1 MPYPHHN
8 SMSHPGAYVVRPGS
22 SDALTAR
29 TIDATQRPVLTR
41 ATETV
46 SQAVPQITDSFRN
59 AFTSPLFLST
69 LALSLIFAWILSRM
83 RRQVAGLALG
93 AMLVIALTSF
103 TGPRKP
109 PPKRLVDLTH
119 TPKTTRNR
127 MQSASWN
134 GYRYIAPQSMDES
147 TPVAMDYPAPD
158 PDQYPTPSTPP
169 TPPDVSPDPN
179 DIVIPATPVTPLP
192 EWRDEIRRSV
202 QQEAYRIMQDQ
213 QVREIIAR
221 LRARAR
227 EEARQRRWRR
237 DF

>member
-8 SMSHPGAYVVRPGS
+8 SMSNPGAYVVRPGS

-46 SQAVPQITDSFRN
+46 SQAVPQLTDSFRN
-59 AFTSPLFLST
+59 AFTSPLFLSS
-69 LALSLIFAWILSRM
+69 LALSLIFVWILSRM
-83 RRQVAGLALG
+83 RRQLAGLAMG

-109 PPKRLVDLTH
+109 APKRLVDLTH

-134 GYRYIAPQSMDES
+134 GYQYIAPRPMEES
-147 TPVAMDYPAPD
+147 TPVAMDYPTPEPD
-158 PDQYPTPSTPP
+158 PTPP
-169 TPPDVSPDPN
+169 TPPDVSSDPN
-179 DIVIPATPVTPLP
+179 DIVMPATPVAPLP
-192 EWRDEIRRSV
+192 EWRNEVMRHV
-202 QQEAYRIMQDQ
+202 QREAYRIMQDQ
-213 QVREIIAR
+213 QMREIMAR
-221 LRARAR
+221 LRAEAR